1 MKAVCV
7 YQWLLPVT
15 TLFFGFQYYQLTRCI
30 QALRQNFRHNALIS
44 CQPKS
49 PMGILWAYGHSTEEY
64 RITMNTATKA
74 PFTALETLVKS
85 TRCLIDNIVQ
95 LNAPDDEIAELTSAI
110 NALNARLA
118 TLPKGRPMPHYD
130 LTVAKTHTNYTL
142 PYSPVCGP
150 FNPIAPPVDM
160 HYDATLQ
167 QVIGKVRCGLAY
179 EGPQHCVHGA
189 IIAAIY
195 DQLLALAS
203 ACLGQPSF
211 TAYLH
216 TDYKKPTPL
225 FEELVFRAWIAS
237 VDGRKV
243 IIKGHC
249 TVNDDIV
256 TETEGLFIQLQR

>member
-1 MKAVCV
+1 MKC
-7 YQWLLPVT
+7 
-15 TLFFGFQYYQLTRCI
+15 
-30 QALRQNFRHNALIS
+30 S
-44 CQPKS
+44 
-49 PMGILWAYGHSTEEY
+49 YGEY
-64 RITMNTATKA
+64 RIDMKTTQTTSFA
-74 PFTALETLVKS
+74 ALETLVKS
-85 TRCLIDNIVQ
+85 TRELINNIVQ
-95 LNAPDDEIAELTSAI
+95 LDTSDAEIAELTSAI
-110 NALNARLA
+110 DAINLRLD

-130 LTVAKTHTNYTL
+130 LGVARTQTNYTL

-160 HYDATLQ
+160 HYDAALQ
-167 QVIGKVRCGLAY
+167 QVIGKVRCSLAY
-179 EGPQHCVHGA
+179 EGPKHMVHGA

-225 FEELVFRAWIAS
+225 YEELVFRAWIDS

-243 IIKGHC
+243 IIKGNC
-249 TVNDDIV
+249 TFNNEIV
-256 TETEGLFIQLQR
+256 TETEGLFIQLQK